1 VTRCAC
7 CGAVYVASDEDPP
20 TNDEP
25 ICWASLGLR
34 PTPYGLSQMPEGD
47 RDAAKHAP
55 AEASS

>member
-1 VTRCAC
+1 
-7 CGAVYVASDEDPP
+7 VYVASDEDPP